1 MANLIHAVTRLRR
14 RLRKVS
20 PVKIDG
26 RTFAIPHKGNFHVSH
41 LDGHEDYLNDF
52 IKAIVE
58 MKGGTFVD
66 VGVNV
71 GQILLK
77 LRSFDRERDYIGF
90 EVSVSCCDYVNQI
103 IDHNDIKNSIVV
115 PLGLSESRGTIT
127 LHFSDQS
134 DPQATLVGDFWTAA
148 NRRKFER
155 RVYVESGDTILDA
168 AGTGPVGVIKI
179 DVEGGELEVLRG
191 LRSTLGRDQP
201 IIVMEILP
209 YLTEVAEAEAA
220 TMERRK
226 ERCLQLEALLE
237 EAGYLRFRALPGFK
251 IEEATTFGAP
261 TFEAT
266 RTNYVMVPHRDEGQ
280 FRALFNG

>member
-1 MANLIHAVTRLRR
+1 MSKLSHALTKLQRNF
-14 RLRKVS
+14 RKSSVIS
-20 PVKIDG
+20 VDG
-26 RTFAIPHKGNFHVSH
+26 KNFSIPHKGNFHLSH

-52 IKAIVE
+52 IKAAVE
-58 MKGGTFVD
+58 MKSGTFVD

-77 LRSFDRERDYIGF
+77 LRSFDQAREYIEF

-103 IDHNDIKNSIVV
+103 IDRNGIENSIIV
-115 PLGLSESRGTIT
+115 PLGLSDSRSAIA
-127 LHFSDQS
+127 LHFSDLS
-134 DPQATLVGDFWTAA
+134 DPQATLVGDFWTTA
-148 NRRKFER
+148 NQRKFER
-155 RVYVESGDTILDA
+155 LVYVESGDTVLETTSS
-168 AGTGPVGVIKI
+168 GRVGVIKI

-191 LRSTLGRDQP
+191 LRKTLARDQP

-209 YLTEVAEAEAA
+209 YLTQAAGAEAA
-220 TMERRK
+220 TMKRRE

-237 EAGYLRFRALPGFK
+237 EAGYRRFRALPGFR

-266 RTNYVMVPHRDEGQ
+266 RTNYVMVPRSDEGQ
-280 FRALFNG
+280 FRALFNE